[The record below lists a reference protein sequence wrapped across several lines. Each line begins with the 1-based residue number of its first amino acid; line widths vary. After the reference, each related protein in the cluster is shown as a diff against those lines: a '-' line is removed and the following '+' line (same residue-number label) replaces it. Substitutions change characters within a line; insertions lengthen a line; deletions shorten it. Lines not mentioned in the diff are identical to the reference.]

1 MQTVGSY
8 APNMSEDRQHV
19 MGPMQVLLGGWCQ
32 TAAFQN
38 TTGAWRGGAA
48 HAHGHGVSSAYEDG
62 GSGPSAAVMGNAVG
76 GLDRMA
82 MLGASLSALQRIWAA
97 VTGVFRAASRER
109 FTAAARRAKS

>member
-1 MQTVGSY
+1 MGLLDA
-8 APNMSEDRQHV
+8 AP
-19 MGPMQVLLGGWCQ
+19 LGGWCQ